1 MLVFF
6 VECLR
11 IEGILL
17 FIEVSR
23 KKRKLCLY
31 FIFFCC
37 IIGNGLYD
45 KVLILYFMFLIE
57 LGVFSEI
64 LFFVK

>member
-23 KKRKLCLY
+23 KKKKIVY
-31 FIFFCC
+31 IFFFCC